1 MELSMALE
9 EIFTFSLLAASLLL
23 IFYLVTKSL
32 KNPLR
37 KIPGPPGLPLL
48 GHILSLNPTKIHN
61 QFYEMARKYGAIM
74 KVKIFTKTIVVL
86 NSKEACLEAL
96 SKTGTDFQGRP
107 SLKRNQ
113 IVLPPNVAFSNFS
126 DKQVMLRRLFTKA
139 MKAYGPG
146 VVHLEKILQETIQC
160 LVDDIDQKEGQAID
174 SAELSIGYV
183 CCVLASMMFGEK
195 YSYDDELCH
204 RMNRVNSQVIKTTDP
219 FSNGVVF
226 DVIPFLYDFKFLF
239 KKERKKIES
248 AKETFS
254 NFIKTRIEEAKKS
267 FDVNQ
272 MRGCLDYLIELQKQE
287 NDVDGQPLLDEVGLQ
302 GMMANFLIGGLETSR
317 RSLAQMFLDLLHDP
331 TLQKTLQAEIDSQY
345 EPTETITLKDKVK
358 LPRMEAYMLE
368 QMRFLTQ
375 VPFMIPH
382 MAVRDAEVAG
392 YKIPAG
398 TVVLM
403 NSYHVAHN
411 PDVFD
416 EPFEVKPERL
426 LDENGKLVDRDHPLR
441 ENFLGF
447 GAGRRQCP
455 GESFA
460 KSRIFLFL
468 ANILQKYHVEVDGEL
483 PDRDVRKYPMSI
495 LLTPPSVK
503 VRFTRR
509 Q

>member
-1 MELSMALE
+1 M
-9 EIFTFSLLAASLLL
+9 
-23 IFYLVTKSL
+23 
-32 KNPLR
+32 R
-37 KIPGPPGLPLL
+37 
-48 GHILSLNPTKIHN
+48 
-61 QFYEMARKYGAIM
+61 
-74 KVKIFTKTIVVL
+74 VKIFAKSIVVL
-86 NSKEACLEAL
+86 NSREACIEAL
-96 SKTGTDFQGRP
+96 IKTGTDFQGRP
-107 SLKRNQ
+107 PLKRNN
-113 IVLPPNVAFSNFS
+113 IVLPPNVVFSNFS
-126 DKQVMLRRLFTKA
+126 DRQVLSRRLFTKA
-139 MKAYGPG
+139 LKAYGPG
-146 VVHLEKILQETIQC
+146 VMHLENILQETIQS
-160 LVDDIDQKEGQAID
+160 LVDDIDRRSGCAID

-183 CCVLASMMFGEK
+183 CCVIASMMFGEK

-204 RMNRVNSQVIKTTDP
+204 QMNQVNSQVIKATDP
-219 FSNGVVF
+219 FSSGAVL
-226 DVIPFLYDFKFLF
+226 DAMPFLYDFKFLF
-239 KKERKKIES
+239 RDQHKKVDS
-248 AKETFS
+248 AKEAITK
-254 NFIKTRIEEAKKS
+254 FIKTRIEEAKKS
-267 FDVNQ
+267 FDANQ
-272 MRGCLDYLIELQKQE
+272 MRGCLDYLIEQQMLEVKA
-287 NDVDGQPLLDEVGLQ
+287 DGQPSLDDLMLEGL
-302 GMMANFLIGGLETSR
+302 MVNFLIAGLETSR
-317 RSLAQMFLDLLHDP
+317 RSLAQIFLDLLHDP
-331 TLQKTLQAEIDSQY
+331 TLQKTLQAEIDSQF

-416 EPFEVKPERL
+416 EPFEVKPDRL
-426 LDENGKLVDRDHPLR
+426 IDESGKLVDRDHPLR

-468 ANILQKYHVEVDGEL
+468 ANILQKYDVKVDGEL
-483 PDRDVRKYPMSI
+483 PERDVRKYPMSI

-503 VRFTRR
+503 VQFTRR

>member
-1 MELSMALE
+1 MERE
-9 EIFTFSLLAASLLL
+9 EILTQGLLVAVVLLMSYLL
-23 IFYLVTKSL
+23 IKSL

-37 KIPGPPGLPLL
+37 KIPGPSGYPLL
-48 GHILSLNPTKIHN
+48 GNILSLNPKNIHN
-61 QFYEMARKYGAIM
+61 QFYEMARKYGDVM
-74 KVKIFTKTIVVL
+74 KVKIFTKPIVVL
-86 NSKEACLEAL
+86 NSRQACLEAL
-96 SKTGTDFQGRP
+96 IKTGTDFQGRP
-107 SLKRNQ
+107 PLKRNNM
-113 IVLPPNVAFSNFS
+113 VVPTNVVFSNFS
-126 DKQVMLRRLFTKA
+126 DEQAMLRRLFTKA

-146 VVHLEKILQETIQC
+146 VAHLENVMQDTIRG
-160 LVDDIDQKEGQAID
+160 LVDDIDQKGDQAID
-174 SAELSIGYV
+174 STELSIGYV

-204 RMNRVNSQVIKTTDP
+204 QMNQVNSQVIEATDP
-219 FSNGVVF
+219 FSGGAVL
-226 DVIPFLYDFKFLF
+226 DAMPFLYDFKFLF
-239 KKERKKIES
+239 RDQHKKLDS
-248 AKETFS
+248 ANEAVT
-254 NFIKTRIEEAKKS
+254 NFIHSRIEDAKKS
-267 FDVNQ
+267 FDANQ
-272 MRGCLDYLIELQKQE
+272 MRGCLDYFIELQQRE
-287 NDVDGQPLLDEVGLQ
+287 IGADGKPLLDEVMLRGL
-302 GMMANFLIGGLETSR
+302 MVNFLTAGLETSR
-317 RSLAQMFLDLLHDP
+317 RSLAQIFLDLLHDP
-331 TLQKTLQAEIDSQY
+331 TLQKTLQAEIDSQF

-416 EPFEVKPERL
+416 EPFEVKPDRL
-426 LDENGKLVDRDHPLR
+426 IDESGKLVDRDHPLR

-468 ANILQKYHVEVDGEL
+468 ANILQKYDVKVDGEL
-483 PDRDVRKYPMSI
+483 PERDVRKYPMSI

-503 VRFTRR
+503 VQFTRR